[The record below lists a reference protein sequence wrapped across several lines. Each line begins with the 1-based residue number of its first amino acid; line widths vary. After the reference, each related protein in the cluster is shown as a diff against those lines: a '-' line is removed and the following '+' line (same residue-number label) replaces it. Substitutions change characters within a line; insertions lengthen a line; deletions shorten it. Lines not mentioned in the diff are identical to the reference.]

1 MEKILKSLFEFQ
13 RFEQNTRL
21 SRLIA
26 QTEDQHFRA
35 LDDDALWQVN
45 AAGTPEEFLNT
56 GKNQYQED

>member
-1 MEKILKSLFEFQ
+1 MEKLLKSLFEFQ
-13 RFEQNTRL
+13 RFEQNPRL
-21 SRLIA
+21 SHLIA

-45 AAGTPEEFLNT
+45 AAGTSEEFLNT